1 MNKILFAGVVGLAL
15 SIAGAANADDK
26 GKEIYDSKCSLCHA
40 QGVAG
45 APKFSNKDDWAPR
58 IAKGEDELMK
68 SVLNG
73 KNAMP
78 PKGTCMDCSDADLKA
93 AMEYMISNSK

>member
-1 MNKILFAGVVGLAL
+1 MKKILFAGVVGLAL

-26 GKEIYDSKCSLCHA
+26 GKDIFDSKCSLCHA

-45 APKFSNKDDWAPR
+45 APKFGDKEAWAPR
-58 IAKGEDELMK
+58 IATGEEALMK
-68 SVLNG
+68 SVMNG

-78 PKGTCMDCSDADLKA
+78 PKGACMDCSEADLKA